1 MPAMVDSM
9 FSTGYPQV
17 VAAIVA
23 MRKKA
28 GLTQRQLADALGR
41 EQNLVGRIE
50 TGQRRVDIVELV
62 WICRA
67 CSVEPEEQVT
77 QLVRKLAGMGNPRKL
92 RR

>member
-1 MPAMVDSM
+1 MLVMVDSM
-9 FSTGYPQV
+9 FSTGYQQV
-17 VAAIVA
+17 VAAIIA

-62 WICRA
+62 WICQA
-67 CSVEPEEQVT
+67 CRVEPDEQVI
-77 QLVRKLAGMGNPRKL
+77 QLVRKLKGMGVPK
-92 RR
+92 RRGR